1 MAFTDSKIKNLKP
14 QSKRRIAWED
24 GGTCLGLRITP
35 TGKKSFV
42 YMYRYDSRPR
52 MMTLGRYP
60 VLTLADAR
68 VDLAKAKALLAKG
81 EDPGTLLLQVKAEQQ
96 GTPTVSHLAA
106 EFIAKRSQ
114 NKKAWQ
120 EEQRILEKDVLP
132 KWKHRKAQDIKRRDV
147 IVLLDRIVERGSPIM
162 ANRTLG
168 VLNRMFNF
176 GIRRAILESN
186 PCSIIER
193 PGEESPRDRVLS
205 SEEIKNF
212 WINID
217 ECRMVN
223 GSKLALKFLLVCL
236 QRKSEVAQAEW
247 VDFDINSGW
256 WNIPKEKTK
265 NKLSHRVYLSST
277 AIELLKKIKEL
288 SGDSSYLFPSP
299 RPGRNKPITPRSLS
313 QALLKNLNTLKI
325 EPFAPHDLRRS
336 GSSHMTGNGIP
347 RETVQKI
354 LNHVERGVT
363 KVYDRYSYDQEK
375 KNAMTKWGRILN
387 RIITGETGKK
397 IIQMRQK

>member
-1 MAFTDSKIKNLKP
+1 M
-14 QSKRRIAWED
+14 
-24 GGTCLGLRITP
+24 
-35 TGKKSFV
+35 

-81 EDPGTLLLQVKAEQQ
+81 QDPGTLFLQVKADHQ

-106 EFIAKRSQ
+106 EFIQKRSQ

-120 EEQRILEKDVLP
+120 EEQRILQKDVLP

-176 GIRRAILESN
+176 GIRRAILEGN

-217 ECRMVN
+217 KCRMAN
-223 GSKLALKFLLVCL
+223 GTKLALKFLLVCL

-256 WNIPKEKTK
+256 WNIPKKKTK
-265 NKLSHRVYLSST
+265 NKLSHRVYLSPT

-288 SGDSSYLFPSP
+288 SGDSIYLFPSP
-299 RPGRNKPITPRSLS
+299 RPDRNKPITPRSLS

-387 RIITGETGKK
+387 RIITGETGK

>member
-81 EDPGTLLLQVKAEQQ
+81 QDPGTLFLQVKADHQ

-132 KWKHRKAQDIKRRDV
+132 KWKHRKAQDIKRRDA

-186 PCSIIER
+186 PCTIIER

-217 ECRMVN
+217 KCRMSN
-223 GSKLALKFLLVCL
+223 GTKLALKFLLVCL

-265 NKLSHRVYLSST
+265 NKLSHRVYLSNT

-288 SGDSSYLFPSP
+288 SGDSIYLFPSP
-299 RPGRNKPITPRSLS
+299 RPDRNKPITPRSLS

-325 EPFAPHDLRRS
+325 EQFAPHDLRRS

-387 RIITGETGKK
+387 RIITGETGKV
-397 IIQMRQK
+397 IQMRQK

>member
-81 EDPGTLLLQVKAEQQ
+81 QDPGTLFLQVKADHQ

-106 EFIAKRSQ
+106 EFIQKRSQ

-120 EEQRILEKDVLP
+120 EEQRILQKDVLP

-176 GIRRAILESN
+176 GIRRAILEGN

-217 ECRMVN
+217 KCRMSN
-223 GSKLALKFLLVCL
+223 GTKLALKFLLVCL

-265 NKLSHRVYLSST
+265 NKLSHRVYLSNT

-288 SGDSSYLFPSP
+288 SGDSIYLFPSP
-299 RPGRNKPITPRSLS
+299 RPDRNKPITPRSLS

-325 EPFAPHDLRRS
+325 EQFAPHDLRRS

-387 RIITGETGKK
+387 RIITGETGKV
-397 IIQMRQK
+397 IQMRQK